1 MLLMSES
8 EPNSSLQGVR
18 IGMLIL
24 LSRVSAPIDSACPD
38 CEPAFALQSGS
49 ASNGSS
55 FIVPTIAIDIV
66 AGLSKGWYVT
76 VPDHDGLKAAFF
88 AGVVEAFAGL
98 DGLRALLNFPTV
110 LPCID
115 NYKAVIHG

>member
-1 MLLMSES
+1 M
-8 EPNSSLQGVR
+8 
-18 IGMLIL
+18 
-24 LSRVSAPIDSACPD
+24 
-38 CEPAFALQSGS
+38 
-49 ASNGSS
+49 
-55 FIVPTIAIDIV
+55 
-66 AGLSKGWYVT
+66 T